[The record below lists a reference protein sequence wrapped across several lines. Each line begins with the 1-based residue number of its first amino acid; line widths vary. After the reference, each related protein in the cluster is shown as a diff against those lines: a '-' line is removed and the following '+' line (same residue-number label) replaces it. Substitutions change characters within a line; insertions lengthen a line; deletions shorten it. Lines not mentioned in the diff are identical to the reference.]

1 MENSKMI
8 NTIRVERAKKRITQA
23 ELAEHL
29 NVSRQ
34 TIHSI
39 ETGKFVPSTV
49 LALKIAQYFHVGFD
63 EIFQLADEELQ

>member
-1 MENSKMI
+1 MENLKMV

-23 ELAEHL
+23 ELAKKL
-29 NVSRQ
+29 KVSRQ

-49 LALKIAQYFHVGFD
+49 LALKIAKYFDVEFD
-63 EIFQLADEELQ
+63 EIFQLSENES